1 MAFDESC
8 EGALNVMKSSAS
20 LSLTYSNRCLNHM
33 SDAWVHWYSNQDH
46 NAIEDVLSGLSDANA
61 AAGYAGWGYD
71 PFAYVGPWWWYLTN
85 CIEGGTLTMADI
97 ITAMHTASNE
107 ELKTFIGLVDAY
119 RISLWNKPFES
130 DFYAAIARGFE

>member
-20 LSLTYSNRCLNHM
+20 LSLTFSNRCLNHM
-33 SDAWVHWYSNQDH
+33 SDAWSHWWSNQDH
-46 NAIEDVLSGLSDANA
+46 LAIEDILNGLSDANA

-71 PFAYVGPWWWYLTN
+71 PFPYEGPWWWYFTN
-85 CIEGGTLTMADI
+85 CIEGGTITMADVI
-97 ITAMHTASNE
+97 NVMESASND

-130 DFYAAIARGFE
+130 EFFAAIARGFV